1 MEVAGGGVGSEKSS
15 DSGDSIQ
22 FSSQK
27 KMVRLWAHESLRVF
41 SDRLVSVEDK
51 EVCLEIIRNA
61 ASSNFSGVS
70 GAGSLDACM
79 SSGAGGRSRRTS
91 VSGNAV
97 QDGAKTTTTLKSM
110 DGLIFCD
117 FLRPELDPKPYDE
130 ILSIEVLRHSM
141 QQQLDEYN
149 IVSTKPMPL
158 VLFDYAIHHVSR
170 ISRVIRT
177 RCPRAARRSWWI
189 GRQSLTYLAGYMP
202 IQLEATQ
209 ISAHYG
215 LSDFM
220 TILKML

>member
-1 MEVAGGGVGSEKSS
+1 
-15 DSGDSIQ
+15 
-22 FSSQK
+22 
-27 KMVRLWAHESLRVF
+27 
-41 SDRLVSVEDK
+41 
-51 EVCLEIIRNA
+51 
-61 ASSNFSGVS
+61 
-70 GAGSLDACM
+70 M

-158 VLFDYAIHHVSR
+158 VLFDYAIHRRASR
-170 ISRVIRT
+170 GSFESAHALLVGVGG
-177 RCPRAARRSWWI
+177 S
-189 GRQSLTYLAGYMP
+189 GRQSLTYQWLHGP
-202 IQLEATQ
+202 TNLKQIQIKSLRSE
-209 ISAHYG
+209 
-215 LSDFM
+215 
-220 TILKML
+220 